1 MADLRKPNR
10 KCRLTSMRHSERGW
24 RRSVLDGAALV
35 DQTRRTVVPP
45 TVERDVA
52 VRRQRAALVAP
63 FQSNRAGAIDALRLS
78 EQHCGLT
85 VRTNRVVYKNGQR
98 RVDALTY
105 SVQGGHDANETG
117 RAVHLQEVRMQCHS
131 NGSPVGGRQR
141 RPRLT
146 RVLW

>member
-1 MADLRKPNR
+1 ML
-10 KCRLTSMRHSERGW
+10 G
-24 RRSVLDGAALV
+24 GAALV

-105 SVQGGHDANETG
+105 SV
-117 RAVHLQEVRMQCHS
+117 
-131 NGSPVGGRQR
+131 
-141 RPRLT
+141 
-146 RVLW
+146 